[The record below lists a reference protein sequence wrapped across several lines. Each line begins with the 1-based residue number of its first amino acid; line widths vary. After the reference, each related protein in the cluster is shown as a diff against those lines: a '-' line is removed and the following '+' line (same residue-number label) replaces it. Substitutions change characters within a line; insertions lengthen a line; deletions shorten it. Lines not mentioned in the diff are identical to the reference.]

1 MTPEIYQF
9 LASPIGDWMEI
20 PGTWLSVNAGGQVL
34 NERDGTWF
42 GDVRYR
48 DDMPYL
54 LAGLLPAW
62 SPEVI
67 RATTTPAPY
76 FFRRSRDDEN
86 PDRERSDLPETPHK
100 PNRPAIN
107 YQSGPDLFDNYIL
120 EEIDA

>member
-9 LASPIGDWMEI
+9 IASPLGDWMEI
-20 PGTWLSVNAGGQVL
+20 PGTWLEANAGGQV
-34 NERDGTWF
+34 RDQRTGQWF

-67 RATTTPAPY
+67 RATTTPAAY
-76 FFRRSRDDEN
+76 FFPRSRDDEN
-86 PDRERSDLPETPHK
+86 PDREAVPPGKGKRRNTSAETP
-100 PNRPAIN
+100 IN
-107 YQSGPDLFDNYIL
+107 SEI
-120 EEIDA
+120 EEINA